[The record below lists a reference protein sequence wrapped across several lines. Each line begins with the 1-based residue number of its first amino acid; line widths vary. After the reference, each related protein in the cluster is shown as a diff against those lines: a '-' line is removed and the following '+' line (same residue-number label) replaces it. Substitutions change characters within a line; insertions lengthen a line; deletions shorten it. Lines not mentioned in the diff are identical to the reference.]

1 MNLLW
6 KFPTEPHSI
15 RSSFLSVA
23 CPPSIFTLIRSN
35 SLTSPYK
42 QSNYDPNMGL
52 FIIFIIVLCLFK
64 SLVIKSI
71 PMPKQK
77 CIGLNQNEGALISL
91 FEKEP
96 LLCLQKWCYYNGFR
110 SKHCSI
116 NIYGKDNTCKAC
128 ISSYKNF
135 SRDLMYIKG
144 KSCPV
149 LKKIFRKC
157 LFTWISGAR
166 WMSIALN
173 KGRCRTWDDKALHFD
188 HLLHYCELPVKRAIP
203 LALSLMYIYCK
214 NFVQSYHLCQFC
226 LYSSLNFS
234 IFDHCHFQTVFH
246 TNVNYCHPFFYS
258 SMKLPFI
265 SLIWTFHIVNHFI
278 HYHWCWPNHSHS
290 VSIQWC
296 HISISSGG
304 SCSIRHYESWS
315 VV

>member
-1 MNLLW
+1 MGFQIFPSPTIFFRILDNRINTLCQNGCPQWWFPASAPKGNGSHILTIADCLGLSDDYVVLLLSLLRGKWKSLKKNLKDQYHLSILQIHIFNGQQSHVRTW
-6 KFPTEPHSI
+6 ICFGNFPPNHI
-15 RSSFLSVA
+15 PYDQVFLSVA

-52 FIIFIIVLCLFK
+52 FIIFIIVLCLF

-157 LFTWISGAR
+157 LFT
-166 WMSIALN
+166 
-173 KGRCRTWDDKALHFD
+173 
-188 HLLHYCELPVKRAIP
+188 
-203 LALSLMYIYCK
+203 
-214 NFVQSYHLCQFC
+214 
-226 LYSSLNFS
+226 
-234 IFDHCHFQTVFH
+234 
-246 TNVNYCHPFFYS
+246 
-258 SMKLPFI
+258 
-265 SLIWTFHIVNHFI
+265 
-278 HYHWCWPNHSHS
+278 
-290 VSIQWC
+290 
-296 HISISSGG
+296 
-304 SCSIRHYESWS
+304 
-315 VV
+315 